1 MYLLSELFPGLFEG
15 LNEVVYGTRNIKRG
29 RVKIATIRLA
39 VCNACSI
46 SLHYVSVFVCVSTNK
61 HQRPS
66 CADFK
71 ASRKK
76 HLVLVAEKVLGIG
89 SDVEKWIYDLCCRY
103 YV

>member
-1 MYLLSELFPGLFEG
+1 M
-15 LNEVVYGTRNIKRG
+15 
-29 RVKIATIRLA
+29 KIATIRLA

-46 SLHYVSVFVCVSTNK
+46 SLHYYVSVFVCVSTNK

-76 HLVLVAEKVLGIG
+76 HFVLVAEKVYQEPWFWVLEVIWRNGFM
-89 SDVEKWIYDLCCRY
+89 IY
-103 YV
+103 VVGTM